1 MENLVTEY
9 KSIKEPASGFQGALK
24 NVYNHV
30 LETYISVLS
39 SISSHILHQLFY
51 EVIIPTVTAGQSLS
65 DVKVFAIKIAEK
77 IITICQGDLVLSKS
91 SLEYFLQTV
100 SQKQQAANAEQLF
113 HTNLRNLWSSIRTK
127 VFANYSQKGMKS
139 LIDWLVD
146 KMSLIAQNAG
156 INNKDIVVGLSAGA
170 MNEE

>member
-77 IITICQGDLVLSKS
+77 IITICQGHLVLSKS

-127 VFANYSQKGMKS
+127 VFANYS
-139 LIDWLVD
+139 
-146 KMSLIAQNAG
+146 
-156 INNKDIVVGLSAGA
+156 
-170 MNEE
+170 

>member
-51 EVIIPTVTAGQSLS
+51 EVIIP
-65 DVKVFAIKIAEK
+65 IKIAAK

-91 SLEYFLQTV
+91 SLEYFL
-100 SQKQQAANAEQLF
+100 
-113 HTNLRNLWSSIRTK
+113 
-127 VFANYSQKGMKS
+127 
-139 LIDWLVD
+139 
-146 KMSLIAQNAG
+146 
-156 INNKDIVVGLSAGA
+156 
-170 MNEE
+170 